1 MKTSTVN
8 PVKVEI
14 ESFLCAIKK
23 RRQKPSGFGN
33 LLFAGDRRHAVAVL
47 RAIASKSCVATA
59 FDDMLFKHSGEIAPV
74 YAAQKQHGYSAKLQ
88 TLVFLH
94 TSYTPFDPSLCI
106 IP

>member
-33 LLFAGDRRHAVAVL
+33 LFFAGDRHHAVTVL
-47 RAIASKSCVATA
+47 RAIAAKSI
-59 FDDMLFKHSGEIAPV
+59 FR
-74 YAAQKQHGYSAKLQ
+74 
-88 TLVFLH
+88 FLCLL
-94 TSYTPFDPSLCI
+94 SEFPGRIKPK
-106 IP
+106 